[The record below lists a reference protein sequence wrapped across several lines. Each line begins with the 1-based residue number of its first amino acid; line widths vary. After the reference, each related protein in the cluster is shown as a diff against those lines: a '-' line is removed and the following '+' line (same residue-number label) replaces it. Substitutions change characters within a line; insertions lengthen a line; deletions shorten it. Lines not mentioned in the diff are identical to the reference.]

1 MTALPRKN
9 RLVLW
14 LSLIVAL
21 GFLSTSLLG
30 YLAARGTIR
39 GNLTKR
45 ELPLT
50 GDSVYSEVQREL
62 VRPVSVSKQMAQDTF
77 LRDWVTGGE
86 RDVGQISRY
95 LARIQAQ
102 FGTNTSFFVSE
113 ATRRYYSGK
122 GVAQTVRETDP
133 RARWYF
139 RVKAMQGD
147 YELNVDPD
155 LVNRNT
161 MTVFIN
167 YRLLGDEGRFLGVT
181 GVGVTINTLRAL
193 LGRLETRYGQQVYF
207 VSKSGEVVLSSLQA
221 SGLPERSRRGSIRT
235 LPGLSEIAAQVLAG
249 AGQPI
254 TTSYHLGRSTVQVNS
269 RFVPELGWYLVV
281 EQDEAGAVAPF
292 LRLLGINLAVGV
304 LATLLVLGLTMLTVG
319 RFQRRLEEL
328 ATFDTLTGLTNRGVG
343 EVLLEQSLRE
353 TGRSKAPLS
362 LVLFDIDDFKQ
373 INDAHGHATG
383 DAVIRTVARL
393 ARDALREGDILIRW
407 GGEEFMAV
415 LGGCAAA
422 QASMVAEELR
432 NVIADHEFGVGQ
444 PVTISLGAAQYRMG
458 DLSSATTAQADQ
470 ALYQAKRTGKNR
482 VASAGDT
489 APLS

>member
-1 MTALPRKN
+1 MKMTALPRKD

-21 GFLSTSLLG
+21 GFLGTSLLG
-30 YLAARGTIR
+30 YLAARSTIR
-39 GNLTKR
+39 GNLIER

-62 VRPVSVSKQMAQDTF
+62 VQPVSIAKQMAQDTF

-86 RDVGQISRY
+86 RDVGQVSRY
-95 LARIQAQ
+95 LERIQGQ
-102 FGTNTSFFVSE
+102 FGTDTSFFVSE
-113 ATRRYYSGK
+113 ATRQYYYGQ
-122 GVAQTVRETDP
+122 GVAQTVQKSDP
-133 RARWYF
+133 DDSWYF
-139 RVKAMQGD
+139 RVRQMREE

-155 LVNRNT
+155 LAHQGT

-167 YRLLGDEGRFLGVT
+167 YRLLGEGGRFLGVT
-181 GVGVTINTLRAL
+181 GVGVTINTLQARLA
-193 LGRLETRYGQQVYF
+193 RLETRYGQQVYF
-207 VSKSGEVVLSSLQA
+207 VSRAGEVVLSSQQDA
-221 SGLPERSRRGSIRT
+221 SLRGSVRT
-235 LPGLSEIAAQVLAG
+235 LPGLSDIAAQILAV
-249 AGQPI
+249 QERPV
-254 TTSYHLGRSTVQVNS
+254 TSSYRRGNSTVQVQS
-269 RFVPELGWYLVV
+269 RYLPELGWFLVV
-281 EQDEAGAVAPF
+281 EQDEAEAVAPF
-292 LRLLGINLAVGV
+292 VRLLGVNLGIGV

-319 RFQRRLEEL
+319 RFQRRLEQL

-362 LVLFDIDDFKQ
+362 LVLFDIDDFKR
-373 INDAHGHATG
+373 INDDLGHATG

-415 LGGCAAA
+415 LKGCAAA
-422 QASMVAEELR
+422 QAFTVAEELR

-444 PVTISLGAAQYRMG
+444 PVTISLGTAQYQSG
-458 DLSSATTAQADQ
+458 DLSSATTAQADS
-470 ALYQAKRTGKNR
+470 ALYQAKRAGKNQ
-482 VASAGDT
+482 VAA
-489 APLS
+489 AFPALLS